1 MCIFPVLT
9 VGATLVLVQR
19 FSASRFWGQVR
30 RHGVHVSSFVGPH
43 LRMFLQQPEDVLESD
58 HTLRHVMYALNCSL
72 EEKAEYERRFKARL
86 VNGYG
91 LSEAFTIAAVA
102 PLYGPDH
109 YPAAGL
115 PAVCRDIRIIDDLG
129 VDVPVGATGEILVGG
144 TPGRTI
150 MAGYLHDPEAT
161 KAVIL
166 DGRWLRT
173 GDIGRIDA
181 EGFLHFCDRR
191 KEVIKRGGENVSALE
206 VEATLATHP
215 LVAEAAVF
223 GVPDH
228 IMDQAVKAVVVPY
241 PDAEISELELIS
253 YCAEHLAKF
262 KVPSIIEF
270 RLQLPKTSIGKIQ
283 KFILLEEHLRNHVK

>member
-1 MCIFPVLT
+1 
-9 VGATLVLVQR
+9 
-19 FSASRFWGQVR
+19 
-30 RHGVHVSSFVGPH
+30 
-43 LRMFLQQPEDVLESD
+43 
-58 HTLRHVMYALNCSL
+58 
-72 EEKAEYERRFKARL
+72 
-86 VNGYG
+86 
-91 LSEAFTIAAVA
+91 
-102 PLYGPDH
+102 
-109 YPAAGL
+109 
-115 PAVCRDIRIIDDLG
+115 
-129 VDVPVGATGEILVGG
+129 
-144 TPGRTI
+144 

-161 KAVIL
+161 KAAIL

-206 VEATLATHP
+206 VEAILATHP

-228 IMDQAVKAVVVPY
+228 IMDQAVKAVVVPH
-241 PDAEISELELIS
+241 PDAEISEPELIS
-253 YCAEHLAKF
+253 YCAEHLARF

-283 KFILLEEHLRNHVK
+283 KFILLEEHLRNQVK